1 MGLFQFTTAPH
12 SIIERS
18 LLDLRGR
25 LGGTIG
31 KLKTGSE
38 SLDAVKIRDNVYVTA
53 KKPSASLRAMVNLGR
68 SDIHVIDHPAD
79 LQLLVARL
87 EVLDG

>member
-1 MGLFQFTTAPH
+1 MGLFQFQTAPH
-12 SIIERS
+12 SIIDKS
-18 LLDLRGR
+18 LLSLRSR
-25 LGGTIG
+25 LGGSVG
-31 KLKTGSE
+31 KLKSGSE
-38 SLDAVKIRDNVYVTA
+38 SLDAVQIRDNVYVTA

-68 SDIHVIDHPAD
+68 ADVHVIDHPAD